1 MELFPG
7 LPYDMGQECL
17 LRVPYDHLSTVSSVR
32 KCWKQE
38 IQRPEFWRQRK
49 LAGFTR
55 SLIVMVQ
62 AQVDLQRRSGIG
74 KYSAAP
80 VYRLTICE
88 PDTGYWTELPL
99 MPGYSDGLPMFC
111 QLVRVGLNLVVIGGW
126 NPDTWQVSK
135 EVFVYSFISAKW
147 RRGADMP
154 GLERSFFAC
163 ASDSD
168 RTVYVAGGHDYRKNA
183 LASALAYDVL
193 KDEWIRLPDMASQR
207 DECKGVFHRGKFLVI
222 GGYHTD
228 MQGRFGSSA
237 EAFDPISRQWDPIKE
252 DFLVDATC
260 PRTCVDAEDGR
271 MMYLCRG
278 IHVAALSCEDNSR
291 WQVVAELPSDVR
303 VTAYVTAWQGKL
315 LVVGSPRYNEAHR
328 VYAWDPRGDK
338 WTKVDVPE
346 KFSGYVQA
354 GCCLEI

>member
-17 LRVPYDHLSTVSSVR
+17 LRVPYEHLSSVSSVT
-32 KCWKQE
+32 KCWNQE

-49 LAGFTR
+49 LAGFAR
-55 SLIVMVQ
+55 SLIVMAQ
-62 AQVDLQRRSGIG
+62 AQVDHQRRSGLG

-99 MPGYSDGLPMFC
+99 MPGYSDGLLMFC

-126 NPDTWQVSK
+126 NPDTWKVSK
-135 EVFVYSFISAKW
+135 EVFVYNFISAKW

-168 RTVYVAGGHDYRKNA
+168 RTVYVAGGHDYHKNA

-193 KDEWIRLPDMASQR
+193 KDEWVRLPDMASQR
-207 DECKGVFHRGKFLVI
+207 DECKGVFYRGKFHVI

-237 EAFDPISRQWDPIKE
+237 EAFDPITRQWDPIKE
-252 DFLVDATC
+252 DFLVDDMC

-271 MMYLCRG
+271 MYLCRG
-278 IHVAALSCEDNSR
+278 NRVAALSSEDNSR

-315 LVVGSPRYNEAHR
+315 FVVGSPRYNEAHR
-328 VYAWDPRGDK
+328 VYVWDIRSDK
-338 WTKVDVPE
+338 WTKVEVPE